1 MKLLSNISGIALS
14 VIGIAQCITAA
25 PFISNR
31 ATSLA
36 SSSSST
42 SSSLDSVFGIARG
55 GGIFG
60 GKNKGA
66 SGSVADVKD
75 KLRAESGET
84 FPALSQEEIE
94 EWLGHIPVFA
104 VTDSNG
110 AGVVLKPDNETSVM
124 YFFFSPQM
132 ANATLAQVKGT
143 NESLDL
149 KLSAF
154 SLGKIWFKMLN
165 GDQSDIKLKQPGA
178 DDSEAE
184 TLTGGKVDYRLVP
197 DTRDLLG
204 ARMLLTMTA
213 EDGEE
218 MKKAGDTMT
227 PELAQ
232 KAVEKAMTES
242 PEFKE
247 NYNEIPV
254 FLIAQM
260 RMQKPTEEGSGKE
273 PKSILPMY
281 FSLQTMVGTW
291 QQFMGAQNDPELKD
305 MEPAINVL
313 NLHKLVE
320 MMKEPSEI
328 DFRSCLL
335 LPPIPAGSTGGPVG
349 GPTAGMGT
357 PAPVDATQMG
367 GGGGTLGDI

>member
-1 MKLLSNISGIALS
+1 
-14 VIGIAQCITAA
+14 
-25 PFISNR
+25 
-31 ATSLA
+31 
-36 SSSSST
+36 
-42 SSSLDSVFGIARG
+42 
-55 GGIFG
+55 
-60 GKNKGA
+60 
-66 SGSVADVKD
+66 
-75 KLRAESGET
+75 
-84 FPALSQEEIE
+84 
-94 EWLGHIPVFA
+94 
-104 VTDSNG
+104 
-110 AGVVLKPDNETSVM
+110 
-124 YFFFSPQM
+124 
-132 ANATLAQVKGT
+132 
-143 NESLDL
+143 
-149 KLSAF
+149 
-154 SLGKIWFKMLN
+154 
-165 GDQSDIKLKQPGA
+165 
-178 DDSEAE
+178 
-184 TLTGGKVDYRLVP
+184 
-197 DTRDLLG
+197 
-204 ARMLLTMTA
+204 
-213 EDGEE
+213 
-218 MKKAGDTMT
+218 
-227 PELAQ
+227 
-232 KAVEKAMTES
+232 MTES